1 MKTKQKMTSKVP
13 LLMAVR
19 IFFPLQPRLSKMCAT
34 KSGLNTIKMANR
46 RTYITMNFQATA
58 AHPEKVVTAGE
69 TLRDP
74 IEAKRAV
81 AEVIIDYELNIL
93 KM

>member
-13 LLMAVR
+13 YLWQLGF
-19 IFFPLQPRLSKMCAT
+19 FFPLQPRLPKMCAT
-34 KSGLNTIKMANR
+34 KSGLNTMKIANR
-46 RTYITMNFQATA
+46 RTHITMNFQAMA
-58 AHPEKVVTAGE
+58 AHPEKVV
-69 TLRDP
+69 RDP

>member
-13 LLMAVR
+13 YLWQLGF
-19 IFFPLQPRLSKMCAT
+19 FFPLQPRLPKMCAT
-34 KSGLNTIKMANR
+34 KSGLNTMKIANR
-46 RTYITMNFQATA
+46 RTHITMNFQATA

-93 KM
+93 KL